1 MTVFKSSLI
10 FFLLIG
16 SLIFS
21 EFIRPVPNSV
31 DVQDFP
37 SLESSIPISF
47 EGWHSINQGLPQ
59 IVDPQ
64 AEKSLDAIYSQTLSR
79 IYVDKQQEKII
90 LSLAYG
96 PNQTE
101 PLRVHK
107 PEVCYPAQGFNIESN
122 EVGQLEVSGQEIPVK
137 FLKGVSSDYTEFVT
151 YWIVVGGVAVATD
164 LGFKLQQ
171 FKFSLDGKIPDGL
184 LFRVSSHGQDAKAE
198 YQKQKRFVNDLIN
211 NVDLETRK
219 ILLGEYSR

>member
-1 MTVFKSSLI
+1 LTVFKSSLI

-122 EVGQLEVSGQEIPVK
+122 EVGQLEVAGQEIPVK

>member
-122 EVGQLEVSGQEIPVK
+122 EVGQLEVAGQEIPVK